1 MNRRQIVGMLAA
13 LALPLFLAM
22 ATAAMAQKERVARAG
37 ILATTLAPAAERWA
51 QSPFRIKLNEL
62 GWVEGRNLKIERR
75 HAASASELPQ
85 AARELAAMKLDVIY
99 AAGSPS
105 LRAAKQ
111 EITSTPIVMFTVGD
125 PVASGWVKNLARP
138 EGNVT
143 GVAGFA
149 RDLGAKR
156 VSLLKE
162 IVPAIKTVAV
172 LSNPANARLAE
183 IFQDLQERTR
193 AAGIQ
198 LRLFQVASPAD
209 IEAAFAEIVG
219 ARMQGLTDIP
229 DPMTLDARNK
239 IVALAAQHR
248 LPAIFES
255 GAFADAG
262 GLIAYGPDYQEL
274 SRRAAIY
281 VDKLLRGAKP
291 GALPVEFPTKF
302 EMVVNLKTARALGIT
317 IPQVVLLRADRVI
330 E

>member
-1 MNRRQIVGMLAA
+1 MTRRRSLAA

-22 ATAAMAQKERVARAG
+22 TPAAMAQKERVARVG
-37 ILATTLAPAAERWA
+37 ILATSLAPTAEQWA

-75 HAASASELPQ
+75 HAASASESPQ
-85 AARELAAMKLDVIY
+85 AARELAAMKLDVIH
-99 AAGSPS
+99 ATGSPS

-111 EITSTPIVMFTVGD
+111 EITTTPVVMFTVGD

-162 IVPAIKTVAV
+162 IMPAIKTMAV

-183 IFQDLQERTR
+183 IFKDLQERTR
-193 AAGIQ
+193 STGIQ
-198 LRLFQVASPAD
+198 LRLFQIASPAD
-209 IEAAFAEIVG
+209 IEAAFAEIAG
-219 ARMQGLTDIP
+219 ARIQGLTDIP
-229 DPMTLDARNK
+229 DPMTFDARNK
-239 IVALAAQHR
+239 IVALATQHR

-255 GAFADAG
+255 SAFADAG

-281 VDKLLRGAKP
+281 VDKILRGARP
-291 GALPVEFPTKF
+291 GDLPVEFPTKF
-302 EMVVNLKTARALGIT
+302 ELVVNRKTARALGIT
-317 IPQVVLLRADRVI
+317 IPQSVLLRAERVI